1 MSSISAMMGKST
13 TTAVPKKQRSGLVGG
28 VPLVQFAT
36 QVKQVGSDVRLF
48 SEVFFLR
55 VTCDAY

>member
-1 MSSISAMMGKST
+1 MGKST